1 MQGYNSQMV
10 IQPDMKLG
18 IFATMSTGS
27 SREGPFFTDTITAF
41 AFGLLPKFY
50 DYLVAQPQ
58 PSRLPPSPADFVGV
72 YGAEIGGGT
81 TSMHSRPVPMNCVWP
96 QRFCFGSVGCACA
109 DIILSL
115 GWHWWR
121 WQALWRCRLAA
132 TAAGPSVTP
141 FCMCWATRT
150 SAGHQCSRWLGREAT
165 CWK

>member
-58 PSRLPPSPADFVGV
+58 PSRLPPSPDDFVGV

-96 QRFCFGSVGCACA
+96 QRFCFGSVGCARALTSFFPWGGTGGAGRPCGAA
-109 DIILSL
+109 DWPQQQRGL
-115 GWHWWR
+115 R
-121 WQALWRCRLAA
+121 
-132 TAAGPSVTP
+132 
-141 FCMCWATRT
+141 
-150 SAGHQCSRWLGREAT
+150 
-165 CWK
+165 

>member
-58 PSRLPPSPADFVGV
+58 PSRLPPSPDDFVGV

-96 QRFCFGSVGCACA
+96 SGFASVRSVALALTSFFPWGGTGGAGRPCGAADWPQQQRG
-109 DIILSL
+109 L
-115 GWHWWR
+115 R
-121 WQALWRCRLAA
+121 
-132 TAAGPSVTP
+132 
-141 FCMCWATRT
+141 
-150 SAGHQCSRWLGREAT
+150 
-165 CWK
+165 

>member
-58 PSRLPPSPADFVGV
+58 PSRLPPSPDDFVGV

-81 TSMHSRPVPMNCVWP
+81 AIHAFAP
-96 QRFCFGSVGCACA
+96 CA
-109 DIILSL
+109 DE
-115 GWHWWR
+115 WR
-121 WQALWRCRLAA
+121 L
-132 TAAGPSVTP
+132 V
-141 FCMCWATRT
+141 
-150 SAGHQCSRWLGREAT
+150 
-165 CWK
+165 